1 MKYIPLIRDALAL
14 FFCLAMACGAE
25 GITVISNAAREP
37 EIVDLQNFLM
47 IKPLALQK

>member
-25 GITVISNAAREP
+25 GIANLIC
-37 EIVDLQNFLM
+37 F
-47 IKPLALQK
+47 

>member
-25 GITVISNAAREP
+25 GIGSLLIH
-37 EIVDLQNFLM
+37 
-47 IKPLALQK
+47 